1 MFTRS
6 LCLFTHMK
14 IWILIDDWVDFHVH
28 SAQETVRNSILNVRV
43 RNVCVKTFRV
53 YLFAWMFLL
62 CLINGKLWYSQYNW
76 QRWLREGVFSTKQT
90 RSQVSWKLFHVFC
103 VLYYYKNS
111 CLVTTCNTSEWTI
124 LFNNSRQYALKKI
137 ILNTKS
143 NTKESVLKEA
153 RYT

>member
-28 SAQETVRNSILNVRV
+28 SAQETVRNSIPNVRV

-111 CLVTTCNTSEWTI
+111 CLVTRLSERSCLIIPDSMHWKR
-124 LFNNSRQYALKKI
+124 LFWIQNQTPKNLSLKKQG
-137 ILNTKS
+137 THK
-143 NTKESVLKEA
+143 
-153 RYT
+153 